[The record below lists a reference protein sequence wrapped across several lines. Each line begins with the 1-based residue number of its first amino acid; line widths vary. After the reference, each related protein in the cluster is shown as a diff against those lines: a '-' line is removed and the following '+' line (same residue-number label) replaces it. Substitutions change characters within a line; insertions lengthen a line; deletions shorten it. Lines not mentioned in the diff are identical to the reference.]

1 MLALKSYLSVK
12 LFACTQTKG
21 HHKIWTL
28 IHPCTLCLSFIT
40 WNPLKFHMEVILL
53 YQNKNKHENTFQY
66 MSNSHLHSYKGLLEE
81 LEPNPSTYF
90 MIKLYYMKPTK
101 SHVEIILQ
109 YQKILI
115 KKTPSILC
123 PSSWAKGW
131 LRPQ

>member
-1 MLALKSYLSVK
+1 MFKFYYLKP
-12 LFACTQTKG
+12 TQIPHGSHTFV
-21 HHKIWTL
+21 
-28 IHPCTLCLSFIT
+28 S
-40 WNPLKFHMEVILL
+40 
-53 YQNKNKHENTFQY
+53 NKNKHENTFQY
-66 MSNSHLHSYKGLLEE
+66 MSNSHSHSYKGLLEE